1 MRQSRIPLPKPD
13 ALDRVI
19 GWLSPEAG
27 ARRLK
32 AKVVMALYGGY
43 TGARSDR
50 RQTKAWTTMDGSAD
64 QVTLPDLPL
73 LRERSRDLIRNA
85 PLATGA
91 INTVVTNVVGTGLK
105 VQSRID
111 REVLAP
117 YLGDNEEAFDAF
129 ERAAE
134 REFRFWANSRN
145 CDASGMQDFAGLQ
158 DLAFRS
164 TLEAG
169 DVFVLRRYVNRPG
182 SRYSTALQLVEA
194 DRVCN
199 PNFNRDTPSLSGGV
213 EKDQYGAATAYHVLQ
228 AHPADATNPDSR
240 KWVRLRAQ
248 DKQGMWLVN
257 HLARPTRVGM
267 TRPVPYLAP
276 VIESLKQL
284 DKYSEAELMAAVV
297 SSMFSVFIKSEDPD
311 GLAPMGDSN
320 GQSSR
325 EENDFQLGP
334 GAILDL
340 LPYESVEIAD
350 PKRPNIAFDGF
361 VMAVLRQVGVALE
374 IPFEL
379 LVKHFTASYS
389 AAQAALLEAWKFFRA
404 RREWLAA
411 MYCQPIYEIIITE
424 AVAKGYLNAPGF
436 FSDPMIRAAYLGTEW
451 IGPPRGQ
458 IDQLKEGKAARER
471 VDMGISTL
479 AEETA
484 SLTGGDWDRKHQQRV
499 KEKRRRVEA
508 GLEGWLDEQ
517 SRVHSRYLNSAT
529 DSDEERDDE
538 NDEDTDTEKGN

>member
-1 MRQSRIPLPKPD
+1 MRRSRISLPKPD
-13 ALDRVI
+13 TLDKMI

-27 ARRLK
+27 VRRLK
-32 AKVVMALYGGY
+32 AKTVMALYGGY
-43 TGARSDR
+43 TAARSDR
-50 RQTKAWTTMDGSAD
+50 RQTKTWETMESSAD
-64 QVTLPDLPL
+64 QATLPDLPI
-73 LRERSRDLIRNA
+73 LRERSHDLVRNA

-117 YLGDNEEAFDAF
+117 YLGDNEEVFDAF

-134 REFRFWANSRN
+134 REFRFWASSRN
-145 CDASGMQDFAGLQ
+145 GDAARMQDFAGQQ
-158 DLAFRS
+158 DLAMRS
-164 TLEAG
+164 TLVAG
-169 DVFVLRRYVNRPG
+169 DAFVLRRHINRPG
-182 SRYSTALQLVEA
+182 ARYSTAFQLVEA
-194 DRVCN
+194 ERVCN
-199 PNFNRDTPSLSGGV
+199 PNFNRDLPSLSGGV
-213 EKDQYGAATAYHVLQ
+213 EKDEFGAAIAYHVLQ
-228 AHPADATNPDSR
+228 AHPGDVTNPASR
-240 KWVRLRAQ
+240 QWVRLRAQ
-248 DKQGMWLVN
+248 DRQGLWLVN
-257 HLARPTRVGM
+257 HLARPTRIGM
-267 TRPVPYLAP
+267 TRPAPYLAP

-284 DKYSEAELMAAVV
+284 DKYSEAELMAAVI

-311 GLAPMGDSN
+311 GLAPMNDGSPV
-320 GQSSR
+320 SSR
-325 EENDFQLGP
+325 EESDFQLGP

-350 PKRPNIAFDGF
+350 PKRPNTAFDGF

-404 RREWLAA
+404 RREWLAS
-411 MYCQPIYEIIITE
+411 MYCQPIYEVVITE
-424 AVAKGYLNAPGF
+424 AVAKGYLHAPGF
-436 FSDPMIRAAYLGTEW
+436 FSDPMIRAAYLGAEW

-499 KEKRRRVEA
+499 KEKRMRVEA
-508 GLEGWLDEQ
+508 GLEGWLDEE
-517 SRVHSRYLNSAT
+517 SRSLNRQPYSPAPPG
-529 DSDEERDDE
+529 DEEDD
-538 NDEDTDTEKGN
+538 D

>member
-1 MRQSRIPLPKPD
+1 MRRSRINLPKPD
-13 ALDRVI
+13 ALDKVI

-27 ARRLK
+27 VRRLK
-32 AKVVMALYGGY
+32 AKTVMALYGGY
-43 TGARSDR
+43 TAARSDR
-50 RQTKAWTTMDGSAD
+50 RQTKAWETMDGSAD
-64 QVTLPDLPL
+64 QVTLPDLPI
-73 LRERSRDLIRNA
+73 LRERSHDLYRNA

-117 YLGDNEEAFDAF
+117 YLGDNEETFDAF

-134 REFRFWANSRN
+134 REFRFWASSRDG
-145 CDASGMQDFAGLQ
+145 DAARVLDFASQQ
-158 DLAFRS
+158 DLALRS
-164 TLEAG
+164 VLVAG
-169 DVFVLRRYVNRPG
+169 DAFVLRRHINRPG
-182 SRYSTALQLVEA
+182 ARYTTSFQLVEA
-194 DRVCN
+194 ERVCN
-199 PNFNRDTPSLSGGV
+199 PNFGRDVPTLSGGV
-213 EKDQYGAATAYHVLQ
+213 EKDQFGAAIAYHVLQ
-228 AHPADATNPDSR
+228 AHPGDSTNPASR
-240 KWVRLRAQ
+240 QWVRLRAQ
-248 DKQGMWLVN
+248 DRQGLWLVN
-257 HLARPTRVGM
+257 HLARPTRIGM
-267 TRPVPYLAP
+267 TRPVPYLTP
-276 VIESLKQL
+276 VIETLKQL
-284 DKYSEAELMAAVV
+284 DKYSEAELMAAVI

-311 GLAPMGDSN
+311 GLAPMNDGSPV
-320 GQSSR
+320 SSR

-350 PKRPNIAFDGF
+350 PKRPNAAFDAF
-361 VMAVLRQVGVALE
+361 VMAVLRQIGVALE

-404 RREWLAA
+404 RREWLASI
-411 MYCQPIYEIIITE
+411 YCQPIYEVVITE
-424 AVAKGYLNAPGF
+424 AVAKGYLHAPGF

-484 SLTGGDWDRKHQQRV
+484 ALTGGDWDRKHQQRV
-499 KEKRRRVEA
+499 KEKRMRVED
-508 GLEGWLDEQ
+508 GLEGPAFDPFRE
-517 SRVHSRYLNSAT
+517 NGNENNDIT
-529 DSDEERDDE
+529 DDKE
-538 NDEDTDTEKGN
+538 GQ